1 MAPKILNISAPDLR
15 LQDELARSLDV
26 SKITAQLLIN
36 RGMRTQADAAAF
48 LSAGLESLI
57 DPFSFSEMKLAVN
70 LVFSAVR
77 DKKKIL
83 IFSDYDVDGVTSLA
97 VLKDTLTALGARTCH
112 YIPHRV
118 KEGYGLNR
126 SAVRVAKENDAGL
139 VITAD
144 CGTNSVDIIRELR
157 ASGVQVL
164 VTDHHETSV
173 SCEGHPASALLNPKV
188 PGSAYAFREL
198 AGVGVAYKLCQA
210 VAGKQ
215 LLNELDLV
223 ALGTVSDSVPL
234 TGENRVLAREGMARL
249 PGSSRPGIRMLME
262 TSGIKDKPVTTQ
274 TISFILGP
282 RINASGRMDSAETAV
297 SLLLTRDEGEALAL
311 AKELENYNRQRQ
323 KVEGRI
329 RDEAEALIE
338 QEVNFASQKV
348 IVVAKEGWHA
358 GCLGI
363 VASKLADKFYRPA
376 ILISLDGERSCRG
389 SGRSIRNFHLFNGLK
404 HCGRLLDNYGGHE
417 HAVGMAIDQA
427 NIAEFREELNLFAL
441 EKLQLNDLIPA
452 LDIDMKVTLAELDYS
467 LIRELARLEPFGE
480 GNPEPVFYTTGLA
493 LKGQARALARSAR
506 KFWVTD
512 CSCTFPAIGFGM
524 AGLKSSLESSRE
536 FDLVYTPRIDSWQ
549 GVDSIILEIKEIFL
563 R

>member
-1 MAPKILNISAPDLR
+1 MPPSILNIPSPDLKR
-15 LQDELARSLDV
+15 QTELARSL
-26 SKITAQLLIN
+26 SISTITAQLLIN
-36 RGMRTQADAAAF
+36 RGMRDTAQAWAF
-48 LSAGLESLI
+48 LCAGLESLH

-70 LVFSAVR
+70 LVFSAIR
-77 DKKKIL
+77 AKKKIM

-97 VLKDTLTALGARTCH
+97 VLKDTLEGLGAQTCH

-126 SAVRVAKENDAGL
+126 SALRVAKENNAGL

-144 CGTNSVDIIRELR
+144 CGTNSIEIIRELR
-157 ASGVQVL
+157 AAGVEVL

-173 SCEGHPASALLNPKV
+173 SCEGHPASALINPKV
-188 PGSAYAFREL
+188 PGSPYAYREL

-210 VAGKQ
+210 IAGKQ

-249 PGSSRPGIRMLME
+249 PGTSRPGIRMLME
-262 TSGIKDKPVTTQ
+262 NSGIKDKPVTTQ

-297 SLLLTRDEGEALAL
+297 SLLLSRDEGEALAL
-311 AKELENYNRQRQ
+311 AKELESYNRQRQ
-323 KVEGRI
+323 KVESRM
-329 RDEAEALIE
+329 RDEAEAIIE
-338 QEVNFASQKV
+338 KEVNFASHKV

-376 ILISLDGERSCRG
+376 ILISLDGEGSCRG
-389 SGRSIRNFHLFNGLK
+389 SGRSIRNFHLFEGLK

-417 HAVGMAIDQA
+417 HAVGMAINQA
-427 NIAEFREELNLFAL
+427 NIGEFREKLNLFAL
-441 EKLQLNDLIPA
+441 EKLMLNDLIPT
-452 LDIDMKVTLAELDYS
+452 LDIDMKITLPELDYS
-467 LIRELARLEPFGE
+467 LIRELARLEPYGE
-480 GNPEPVFYTTGLA
+480 GNPEPVFYTTGLK
-493 LKGQARALARSAR
+493 LKGQARALARSAL

-512 CSCTFPAIGFGM
+512 GSVTLPAIGFGM
-524 AGLKSSLESSRE
+524 AGLKSSIESSAG

-549 GVDSIILEIKEIFL
+549 GVDSLILEIKEIFL